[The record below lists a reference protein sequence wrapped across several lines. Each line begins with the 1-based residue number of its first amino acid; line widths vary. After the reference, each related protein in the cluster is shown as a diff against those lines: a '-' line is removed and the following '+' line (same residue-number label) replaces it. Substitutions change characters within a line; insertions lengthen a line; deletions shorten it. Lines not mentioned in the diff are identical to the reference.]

1 METTSER
8 KHTWLWRAAWLIL
21 TLGLLAGFIALLAP
35 LGIWL
40 GLWEFPTGFAILR
53 FIVPFT
59 GWIAMTAL
67 AAGLLLA
74 VLGRTW
80 RTGRARLFLLFGLL
94 GALAAG
100 IAWYIPNSFQAPEG
114 QSYPPIH
121 DISTD
126 TADPPRFVDVLP
138 LRADAANTAEYGR
151 SQGMTPERLAQLQR
165 EAYPDIQ
172 PLVLDAPPQEV
183 FERALRAVDE
193 LGWELVAAAPGE
205 GRIEA
210 VDTTFWF
217 RFKDDVVIRLR
228 PENGGTRVDARSVSR
243 VGRGDVGTNARRL
256 REFLAELQDD

>member
-1 METTSER
+1 MEKAVETKR
-8 KHTWLWRAAWLIL
+8 TWLWRAAWLAL
-21 TLGLLAGFIALLAP
+21 ALGLLAGFVALLAP

-53 FIVPFT
+53 FIVPLS
-59 GWIAMTAL
+59 GWIALAAL

-74 VLGRTW
+74 LLGRAW
-80 RTGRARLFLLFGLL
+80 RTGRARVFLLFGLL
-94 GALAAG
+94 GAAAAG
-100 IAWYIPNSFQAPEG
+100 FAWYIPNSFQAPEG

-126 TADPPRFVDVLP
+126 TVDPPRFVDVLP

-151 SQGMTPERLAQLQR
+151 SQGMTPARLAQLQR

-172 PLVLDAPPQEV
+172 PLLLDAPPREV
-183 FERALRAVDE
+183 FERALRVVDE
-193 LGWELVAAAPGE
+193 LGCQLVASAPEE

-228 PENGGTRVDARSVSR
+228 PASGGTRVDARSVSR

-256 REFLAELQDD
+256 RRFLEELQNS